1 MNECKKIGAKIV
13 SLYVSLPLIAF
24 VFWEYHPIYYLHI
37 EGVNPSI
44 MEGGNDLRDHIS
56 VGP

>member
-1 MNECKKIGAKIV
+1 MNVRKLVPRLLA
-13 SLYVSLPLIAF
+13 SMYASLPLIAF